1 MKTFKQFLAEQALS
15 TEYGYLHFDW
25 VVNSSDD
32 TKMKTLELKDIQP
45 EVSGKGSETA
55 MMKIFLKTQEAGEA
69 DVILVTAPKDKHS
82 FYRTFGFESTTN
94 PNQLKLSKK
103 GQNPYTSSST

>member
-45 EVSGKGSETA
+45 EVSGKGDETA

-69 DVILVTAPKDKHS
+69 DVILVTKKDKN
-82 FYRTFGFESTTN
+82 ESNTTINSN
-94 PNQLKLSKK
+94 PNFRLKIIFVE
-103 GQNPYTSSST
+103 